1 MSHPSGQKYI
11 LAIDLGT
18 SGPKVALATADGEII
33 GWEFEKTDVILLPH
47 GGAEQSPDDW
57 WRAVSTA
64 ARRLLAKQLVPTK
77 EIVAVNCTTQWSGT
91 VAVDQ
96 GGNPLMNAVIW
107 MDSRGARY
115 IHDITRGAISIQG
128 YGINKLIHW
137 LRLTGGAPAQAG
149 KDPIAH
155 ILFIKHEFPEIYRKT
170 YKFLEPKDYLNLRLT
185 GKFTAS
191 YDSITLHWCTDNR
204 DISNIVYHDQLLKLA
219 AIERE
224 KLPDLVPAADILG
237 PIKLEIAA
245 ELGLEENVQVI
256 AGTPDIQSA
265 AVGSGAVRDYEG
277 HLYIGTS
284 SWLTCH
290 VPFKKV
296 DLTHNMASLPSG
308 IPGRYFVANEQET
321 AGGCLNFLRDNI
333 LFHEDE
339 LGIQSDSTDIYKK
352 FDSIAEKVPAGCNKL
367 IFTPWLFGERTPVD
381 DHSIRGGFYNLS
393 LQTNREH
400 LIRAVYEGVAYNS
413 RWLHQYVEKFIKR
426 KMDTINMVG
435 GGANSDIWCQIHAD
449 VLNRTIRQVKDP
461 ILSNVRGAVF
471 LASVALGYLNIDDIP
486 DRVQINNTYRPNP
499 DNRKIYDEL
508 FNEFVKIYQRDKR
521 FYARLN
527 RPA

>member
-1 MSHPSGQKYI
+1 MSDQGEQKYI

-18 SGPKVALATADGEII
+18 SGPKVALASADGEII
-33 GWEFEKTDVILLPH
+33 GWEFEKTDVLLLPH
-47 GGAEQSPDDW
+47 GGAEQNPDDW
-57 WRAVSTA
+57 WQAVRTA
-64 ARRLLAKQLVPTK
+64 AGRLLGKQLVPSK
-77 EIVAVNCTTQWSGT
+77 EIVSVNCTTQWSGT
-91 VAVDQ
+91 VAVDRN
-96 GGNPLMNAVIW
+96 GNPLMNAVIW

-115 IHDITRGAISIQG
+115 INEITGGPINIQG
-128 YGINKLIHW
+128 YGINKLIRW
-137 LRLTGGAPAQAG
+137 VRLTGGAPAQSG
-149 KDPIAH
+149 KDSIAH
-155 ILFIKHEFPEIYRKT
+155 ILLIKKEFPEIYEKT

-185 GKFTAS
+185 GKFAAS

-204 DISNIVYHDQLLKLA
+204 DISNIVYNERLLKLA

-224 KLPDLVPAADILG
+224 KLPDLVPSAAILG
-237 PIKLEIAA
+237 PIKKEIAA

-256 AGTPDIQSA
+256 TGTPDIQSA
-265 AVGSGAVRDYEG
+265 AVGSGAVKDYEG

-296 DLTHNMASLPSG
+296 DLTHSMASLPSG
-308 IPGRYFVANEQET
+308 IPGRYFVANEQEI
-321 AGGCLNFLRDNI
+321 AGGCLNFMRDNI
-333 LFHEDE
+333 LFHDDE
-339 LGIQSDSTDIYKK
+339 LGIQSKSPDVYKI

-426 KMDTINMVG
+426 KMETINMVG

-449 VLNRTIRQVKDP
+449 VLNRNVRQVRDP
-461 ILSNVRGAVF
+461 ILSTVRGAVF
-471 LASVALGYLNIDDIP
+471 LASLALGYLKIDDIP
-486 DRVQINNTYRPNP
+486 ARVQISNTYRPNP
-499 DNRKIYDEL
+499 ENREIYDEL
-508 FNEFVKIYQRDKR
+508 FREFVKIYKRDKK

-527 RPA
+527 SST